1 MNYARI
7 YAAFIDDRKAKQ
19 PQAPDYFEKHHIKP
33 RCLGGGDEPENI
45 IRLTPEDHLFAHM
58 LLAKLHGGK
67 LWFAVAAMLNLAAQ
81 ARGPEVSRR
90 RHFGFVRRA
99 LAAHY
104 RESFVGPEGPQSDK
118 ERYTLHHHDGRR
130 VRGNRF
136 ELEAATG
143 IPRQQISALLR
154 GANKNNRGWYYKVHN
169 PRGLGRSELLSLGI
183 RSDAT
188 YQLHNENGDTWT
200 GTRWDFEKQFGT
212 ALNIDVNWSC
222 QGWYRTPLEAIG
234 HSKRIQAKAQKAAE
248 ARGDI
253 SGEKNPM
260 FGADRRKSRQI
271 KVQHKTGEVY
281 QGCSVAFAE
290 KIGMGSRSDYQR
302 LMKTLRGKKVVDG
315 LVVKSFKG
323 WKPIEVEQ

>member
-7 YAAFIDDRKAKQ
+7 YAAFIDDRRAKQ

-45 IRLTPEDHLFAHM
+45 IRLTPEDHLFAHL
-58 LLAKLHGGK
+58 LLAKMHGGK
-67 LWFAVAAMLNLAAQ
+67 LWFAVAAMLNLATR
-81 ARGPEVSRR
+81 ARGQRVARR
-90 RHFGFVRRA
+90 ASFGFVRRA
-99 LAAHY
+99 LADHY
-104 RESFVGPEGPQSDK
+104 RASFAGPDGPQSDK

-143 IPRQQISALLR
+143 IPRQQISALLL
-154 GANKNNRGWYYKVHN
+154 GTKKTNRGWYSKTHN
-169 PRGLGRSELLSLGI
+169 RMGLTRSELLSLGI
-183 RSDAT
+183 RSDINYT
-188 YQLHNENGDTWT
+188 LYNEHGEVWT
-200 GTRWDFEKQFGT
+200 GTRWEFERQFGT
-212 ALNIDVNWSC
+212 PLGLNINGSC
-222 QGWYRTPLEAIG
+222 SGWYRTPIEAIG
-234 HSKRIQAKAQKAAE
+234 HSKRIRENAQKAAD

-260 FGADRRKSRQI
+260 FGVDRRKSRQI

-281 QGCSVAFAE
+281 QGCSVVFAE